1 MNESNPTPPANPLTQ
16 QEQNRLLDLLADHAL
31 GELTPAELQDMNTL
45 LEAHPKRQ
53 DDALE
58 EAAAL
63 LCVAEAATL
72 AAASDTLPAGL
83 VEKLAADAERFVE
96 GKTVERLPVVDQVA
110 SPERRRSGVL
120 AFIGGAAIGAVAAS
134 VLVALILTTRPDARP
149 GPGVMVKLQDAYA
162 QFLQTGEDVVTYP
175 WAITEAGYEQVTGE
189 VAWSG
194 VTQNGTMVLGGLPPN
209 DPAQTQYQLWIVDPT
224 RDEFPVDGGV
234 FNVADHLAD
243 DGKAYVPIDAKLR
256 VDQPAAFAITLEQ
269 PGGVVKSNNA
279 LLVIAAVD

>member
-1 MNESNPTPPANPLTQ
+1 MNESNPTPPANSDAQ
-16 QEQNRLLDLLADHAL
+16 RLLDLLADHAL
-31 GELTPAELQDMNTL
+31 GELSPAELQDMNAL
-45 LEAHPKRQ
+45 LEDHPELQ

-63 LCVAEAATL
+63 LLVAEVVGASASSAAHEC
-72 AAASDTLPAGL
+72 PAGL
-83 VEKLAADAERFVE
+83 RDRLAADAERYIADRISQGSGISV
-96 GKTVERLPVVDQVA
+96 PA
-110 SPERRRSGVL
+110 IANPRRNPAVL
-120 AFIGGAAIGAVAAS
+120 AFIGGLATAAAM
-134 VLVALILTTRPDARP
+134 VALYF
-149 GPGVMVKLQDAYA
+149 GVMMAAVKSDPPSLPQTYA
-162 QFLQTGEDVVTYP
+162 QFVSATSDVAVHP

-194 VTQNGTMVLGGLPPN
+194 ASQDGYMVLDGLPAN
-209 DPAQTQYQLWIVDPT
+209 DPAQAQYQLWIVDPT

-269 PGGVVKSNNA
+269 PGGVVKSNNP
-279 LLVIAAVD
+279 LLVVAAVN